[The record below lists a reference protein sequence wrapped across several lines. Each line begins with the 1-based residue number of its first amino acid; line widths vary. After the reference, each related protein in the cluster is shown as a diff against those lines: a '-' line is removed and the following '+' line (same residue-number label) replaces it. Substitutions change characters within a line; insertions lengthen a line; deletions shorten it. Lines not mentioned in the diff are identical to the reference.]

1 MDDKIIKVK
10 SLISIVFAVMVLAI
24 IGTAIS
30 GYIPFAII
38 GFLVIYYISRI
49 IKIILSSDNPFLMQ
63 IRDSFFNQ
71 FNFKQG
77 QAFNKT
83 SNIINNNTMLI
94 NNPKRLFSYIAIS
107 IIIVIILLKSIIIIQ
122 AGETGVYQLFGKVRD
137 QELKSGFHFINP
149 LASVVRM
156 STRTEQYTM
165 SVAQEEGNKQGDDS
179 IDALTNEGLTIKLD
193 ITVLYHLIEDQAS
206 DIYKN
211 LGENYE
217 EKIIR
222 PEIRS
227 AIRETVAKY
236 DSKAIYSDKRDEITA
251 SLKDRLEK
259 ALISRGIVSEAI
271 LLRNV
276 SLPPN
281 LSTAIQEKLKS
292 EQESQRYNFL
302 IDKEKKEA
310 ERKIIESKGQRDAQQ
325 IINESLTDKYLNYLY
340 IKELKDRQG
349 TIYVPINP
357 QTGMPVFKGL

>member
-1 MDDKIIKVK
+1 MNNELTRKIRPFI
-10 SLISIVFAVMVLAI
+10 LIVFAILTLSI
-24 IGTAIS
+24 IGGGIS

-38 GFLVIYYISRI
+38 SFLAVYYIYRV
-49 IKIILSSDNPFLMQ
+49 IKIILSSNNPFIMK
-63 IRDSFFNQ
+63 IRDSFLNQ
-71 FNFKQG
+71 TN
-77 QAFNKT
+77 NI
-83 SNIINNNTMLI
+83 IINNKNTMPIDNFKKWFLYVAVGI
-94 NNPKRLFSYIAIS
+94 V
-107 IIIVIILLKSIIIIQ
+107 VIILLFRAVIIIQ

-165 SVAQEEGNKQGDDS
+165 SVAQEEGNKAGDDS

-236 DSKAIYSDKRDEITA
+236 DSKAIYSEKRDEITA
-251 SLKDRLEK
+251 SLKERLEK
-259 ALISRGIVSEAI
+259 ALISRGIVSESI

-325 IINESLTDKYLNYLY
+325 IINESLSDKYLNYLY

>member
-1 MDDKIIKVK
+1 M
-10 SLISIVFAVMVLAI
+10 
-24 IGTAIS
+24 
-30 GYIPFAII
+30 P
-38 GFLVIYYISRI
+38 
-49 IKIILSSDNPFLMQ
+49 
-63 IRDSFFNQ
+63 
-71 FNFKQG
+71 
-77 QAFNKT
+77 
-83 SNIINNNTMLI
+83 INNL
-94 NNPKRLFSYIAIS
+94 KRLFSYIAVG
-107 IIIVIILLKSIIIIQ
+107 IVAIILLFRMVIIIQ

-165 SVAQEEGNKQGDDS
+165 SVAQEEGNKTGDDS

>member
-1 MDDKIIKVK
+1 M
-10 SLISIVFAVMVLAI
+10 
-24 IGTAIS
+24 
-30 GYIPFAII
+30 P
-38 GFLVIYYISRI
+38 
-49 IKIILSSDNPFLMQ
+49 N
-63 IRDSFFNQ
+63 
-71 FNFKQG
+71 NFK
-77 QAFNKT
+77 K
-83 SNIINNNTMLI
+83 
-94 NNPKRLFSYIAIS
+94 LFLYSTIGVIT
-107 IIIVIILLKSIIIIQ
+107 IIILLNSIVIVQ

-137 QELKSGFHFINP
+137 QELKSGFHVINP
-149 LASVVRM
+149 LASVVKM

-165 SVAQEEGNKQGDDS
+165 SVAQEEGNKTGDDS

-193 ITVLYHLIEDQAS
+193 ITVLYHLIEDKAS

-236 DSKAIYSDKRDEITA
+236 DSKAIYSDKRDEIVA
-251 SLKDRLEK
+251 SLKEGLEK
-259 ALISRGIVSEAI
+259 ALISRGIVMETI

-276 SLPPN
+276 SLPSN
-281 LSTAIQEKLKS
+281 LSAAIQEKLKA

-310 ERKIIESKGQRDAQQ
+310 ERKVIESKGQRDAQQ

-357 QTGMPVFKGL
+357 QTGMPMFKGL